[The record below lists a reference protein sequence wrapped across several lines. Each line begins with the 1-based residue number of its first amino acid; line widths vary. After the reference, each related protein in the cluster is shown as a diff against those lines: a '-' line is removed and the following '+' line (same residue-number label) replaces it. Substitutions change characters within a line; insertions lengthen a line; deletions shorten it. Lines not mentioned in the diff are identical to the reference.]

1 MAVQIDEID
10 KKILNLLSAD
20 ARTPFLEVARKCGVS
35 GAAIHQ
41 RVGKLEAAGMFKGS
55 CYVMN
60 EVALGYTTC
69 AYVGVHFEK
78 GGLYQSVL
86 EQLKKIPEIVE
97 CHYTT
102 GNLGLLMKIYAR
114 DNSHLMQILSRQ
126 IQEIPGV
133 ASTETFISLD
143 QPIQRQVCIE

>member
-1 MAVQIDEID
+1 NEI
-10 KKILNLLSAD
+10 
-20 ARTPFLEVARKCGVS
+20 
-35 GAAIHQ
+35 
-41 RVGKLEAAGMFKGS
+41 
-55 CYVMN
+55 
-60 EVALGYTTC
+60 ALGYTTC

-114 DNSHLMQILSRQ
+114 DNSHLMEILSRQ

-133 ASTETFISLD
+133 ASTETFISLE
-143 QPIQRQVCIE
+143 QPIQRQVSIK